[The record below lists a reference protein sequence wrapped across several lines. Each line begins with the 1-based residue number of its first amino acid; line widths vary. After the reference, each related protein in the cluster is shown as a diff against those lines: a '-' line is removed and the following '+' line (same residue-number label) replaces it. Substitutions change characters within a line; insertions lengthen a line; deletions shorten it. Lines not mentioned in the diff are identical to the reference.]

1 MITIILNGKK
11 AGLPSVREAIATFR
25 KEVDGVQVRVTY
37 EYGDVERFM
46 LEAIQSGVKRLIIG
60 GGDGSV
66 NEIVDAMA
74 KLPREARPE
83 LAILPLGTAN
93 DFATACEIPLES
105 LDALRFAVS
114 ESPTPIDIGKANDRH
129 FVNMATA
136 GFGAQVTAETP
147 VELKNFL
154 GGGAY
159 TLTGV
164 LKAMDFVPYSSN
176 ITTPQDGFQNHDII
190 AGAICNGKQAGGG
203 QVLAPNALI
212 NDGLL
217 DVVGISNFTLADI
230 PQVLEEIK
238 NPSSKGAFIRYLQTP
253 WLESESEKIIPV
265 NLDGEPY
272 SSHKIRFEVLPFAI
286 DLVLAEDCPCITK
299 KSSY

>member
-1 MITIILNGKK
+1 MIMIILNGKK
-11 AGLPSVREAIATFR
+11 ASMPSVRDAISSIR
-25 KEVDGVQVRVTY
+25 KEVKHIEVRVTY

-46 LEAIQSGVKRLIIG
+46 LQAVQSGAQRLIIG

-66 NEIVDAMA
+66 NEMVDAMA
-74 KLPREARPE
+74 KLPRDKRPE

-105 LDALRFAVS
+105 LAALRFAVS
-114 ESPTPIDIGKANDRH
+114 GSSTPIDIVKANDRH
-129 FVNMATA
+129 FINMATA
-136 GFGAQVTAETP
+136 GFGAQVTADTP

-164 LKAMDFVPYSSN
+164 LKAMNFSPYRSH
-176 ITTPQDGFQNHDII
+176 ITTPKHDLRHHDIVV
-190 AGAICNGKQAGGG
+190 GAICNGKQAGGG
-203 QVLAPNALI
+203 QVLAPHALI

-217 DVVGISNFTLADI
+217 DVISISEFTLADI
-230 PQVLEEIK
+230 SQVVEEIR
-238 NPSSKGAFIRYLQTP
+238 NPTVEGRFIKYIQTP
-253 WLESESEKIIPV
+253 WIESESKQVIPV

-272 SSHKIRFEVLPFAI
+272 SSKKIRFEIVPDAI
-286 DLVLAEDCPCITK
+286 DLIIPKESPCLK
-299 KSSY
+299 

>member
-1 MITIILNGKK
+1 MLMIILNGKK
-11 AGLPSVREAIATFR
+11 AGMPTVRNAIATFR
-25 KEVDGVQVRVTY
+25 KEVEAVQVRVTY

-46 LEAIQSGVKRLIIG
+46 HEAIEHGVKQLIIG

-66 NEIVDAMA
+66 NEIVNAMA
-74 KLPREARPE
+74 KLPREDRPT

-105 LDALRFAVS
+105 LAALRFATS
-114 ESPTPIDIGKANDRH
+114 RASTPVDIVKANERY
-129 FVNMATA
+129 FMNMATA
-136 GFGAQVTAETP
+136 GFGAQITAETP

-164 LKAMDFVPYSSN
+164 LKAMNFVPYHSHIS
-176 ITTPQDGFQNHDII
+176 TPKNNLKSLHIV
-190 AGAICNGKQAGGG
+190 AGAVCNGKQAGGG
-203 QVLAPNALI
+203 QVLAPRALI

-217 DVVGISNFTLADI
+217 DIISISEFKLIDI
-230 PQVLEEIK
+230 PQVLDEIK
-238 NPSSKGAFIRYLQTP
+238 NPSVKGAFIKYIQTP
-253 WLESESEKIIPV
+253 WLESESKQIIPV

-272 SSHKIRFEVLPFAI
+272 SNHKIRFEVLPDAI
-286 DLVLAEDCPCITK
+286 DLILPKDSPCLK
-299 KSSY
+299 

>member
-1 MITIILNGKK
+1 MVMIILNGKK
-11 AGLPSVREAIATFR
+11 AGIPTVREAISTFR
-25 KEVDGVQVRVTY
+25 NEITDVQVRVTY

-46 LEAIQSGVKRLIIG
+46 LEAVQNGVERLIIG

-66 NEIVDAMA
+66 NEVVDAMA
-74 KLPREARPE
+74 KLPREKRPT

-93 DFATACEIPLES
+93 DFATACKIPLES
-105 LDALRFAVS
+105 LDALRFAVQG
-114 ESPTPIDIGKANDRH
+114 TPIPVDIVQANDRH
-129 FVNMATA
+129 FVNIATA
-136 GFGAQVTAETP
+136 GFGAQITVDTP
-147 VELKNFL
+147 VALKNFL

-164 LKAMDFVPYSSN
+164 LKAIDFVPYSSN
-176 ITTPQDGFQNHDII
+176 ITTATNSFKDLHIV

-217 DVVGISNFTLADI
+217 DIVSISQFKLADI

-238 NPSSKGAFIRYLQTP
+238 NPSVKGEFIKYVQTS

-272 SSHKIRFEVLPFAI
+272 SSHKIRFEVVPSAI
-286 DLVLAEDCPCITK
+286 DLIIPKDSPCLK
-299 KSSY
+299 

>member
-11 AGLPSVREAIATFR
+11 AGLPSVREAISIFR

-37 EYGDVERFM
+37 EYGDVERFVT
-46 LEAIQSGVKRLIIG
+46 EAIQNGVKRLIIG

-66 NEIVDAMA
+66 NEIVNAMA
-74 KLPREARPE
+74 KLPRAKRPE

-93 DFATACEIPLES
+93 DFATACGIPLES
-105 LDALRFAVS
+105 LDALRFAASNPSIPV
-114 ESPTPIDIGKANDRH
+114 DIVMANDRH

-136 GFGAQVTAETP
+136 GFGAHVTAETP

-164 LKAMDFVPYSSN
+164 LKAMDFVPYSST
-176 ITTPQDGFQNHDII
+176 ITTPHGSFRSHNFI
-190 AGAICNGKQAGGG
+190 ASAICNGKQAGGG

-217 DVVGISNFTLADI
+217 DVVSISPFMLADI
-230 PQVLEEIK
+230 PQVLDEIR
-238 NPSSKGAFIRYLQTP
+238 NPSSEGTFIRCSQTP
-253 WLESESEKIIPV
+253 WMESESEEFIPV

-272 SSHKIRFEVLPFAI
+272 ISHKIRFEVVPSAI
-286 DLVLAEDCPCITK
+286 DLILPKDSPCLK
-299 KSSY
+299 

>member
-1 MITIILNGKK
+1 MIMIILNGKK
-11 AGLPSVREAIATFR
+11 AGIPTVREAISAFR
-25 KEVDGVQVRVTY
+25 KEVNDLQVRVTY

-46 LEAIQSGVKRLIIG
+46 LEAVQNGIERLIIG

-66 NEIVDAMA
+66 NEVVDAMA
-74 KLPREARPE
+74 KLPRKARPE

-93 DFATACEIPLES
+93 DFATACKIPLES
-105 LDALRFAVS
+105 LDALRFAVQG
-114 ESPTPIDIGKANDRH
+114 TPIPVDIVQANDRY
-129 FVNMATA
+129 FVNIATA
-136 GFGAQVTAETP
+136 GFGAQITVDTP
-147 VELKNFL
+147 VALKNFL

-164 LKAMDFVPYSSN
+164 LKAIDFVPYSSN
-176 ITTPQDGFQNHDII
+176 ITTATNSFKDLHIV

-217 DVVGISNFTLADI
+217 DIVSISQFKLADI

-238 NPSSKGAFIRYLQTP
+238 NPSVKGEFIKYVQTS

-272 SSHKIRFEVLPFAI
+272 SSHKIRFEVVPSAI
-286 DLVLAEDCPCITK
+286 DLIIPKDSPCLK
-299 KSSY
+299 

>member
-1 MITIILNGKK
+1 MVMIILNGKK
-11 AGLPSVREAIATFR
+11 AGIPTVREAISTFR
-25 KEVDGVQVRVTY
+25 NEITDVQVRVTY

-46 LEAIQSGVKRLIIG
+46 LEAVQNDVERLIIG

-66 NEIVDAMA
+66 NEVVDAMA
-74 KLPREARPE
+74 KLPREKRPT

-105 LDALRFAVS
+105 LDALQFAVS
-114 ESPTPIDIGKANDRH
+114 GTSTPVDIVKANERH

-136 GFGAQVTAETP
+136 GFGAQVTADTP

-164 LKAMDFVPYSSN
+164 LKAMSFVPYRGTIN
-176 ITTPQDGFQNHDII
+176 TAQNTFHNLDIV

-217 DVVGISNFTLADI
+217 DVVSFSKFTLADI
-230 PQVLEEIK
+230 PQVREEIK
-238 NPSSKGAFIRYLQTP
+238 NPSVRGKFIKYAQTP
-253 WLESESEKIIPV
+253 WLESESENIIPV
-265 NLDGEPY
+265 NLDGEPF
-272 SSHKIRFEVLPFAI
+272 SSHKIRFEVVPSDI
-286 DLVLAEDCPCITK
+286 DLIIPKDSPCLK
-299 KSSY
+299 